1 MSDLVNMDELASK
14 IHATA
19 REKGFW
25 DACSEDTQT
34 IFVLKQ
40 IAMCHSELSE
50 TLEAYRK
57 EKGDREV
64 VEELADTVIRIFD
77 LWAGLVRLG
86 YTEESLQDVLLSKM
100 GVNEERPRMHGVL
113 A

>member
-1 MSDLVNMDELASK
+1 VSDQVNIDELAEQ
-14 IHATA
+14 IHSTA

-64 VEELADTVIRIFD
+64 VEELADAVIRILD
-77 LWAGLVRLG
+77 LYSGLVRLG
-86 YTEESLQDVLLSKM
+86 YTQESFQEVLLAKM
-100 GVNEERPRMHGVL
+100 GVNAERSRMHGVL

>member
-1 MSDLVNMDELASK
+1 MSVQVNIDNLAELCHS
-14 IHATA
+14 TA

-64 VEELADTVIRIFD
+64 VEELADTMIRVMD

-100 GVNEERPRMHGVL
+100 GVNTSRPRMHGVL

>member
-1 MSDLVNMDELASK
+1 MSDQVNIDELAEQ
-14 IHATA
+14 IHSTA

-25 DACSEDTQT
+25 DACTPETQT

-64 VEELADTVIRIFD
+64 VEELADTVIRILD
-77 LWAGLVRLG
+77 LYSGLVRLS
-86 YTEESLQDVLLSKM
+86 YTEESLQDVLLTKM
-100 GVNEERPRMHGVL
+100 GRNSERPHMHGVL

>member
-1 MSDLVNMDELASK
+1 MSDQLNIDELSEQ
-14 IHATA
+14 IHLNAC
-19 REKGFW
+19 EKGFW
-25 DACSEDTQT
+25 DACTPDNQT

-50 TLEAYRK
+50 TLEAYRQ
-57 EKGDREV
+57 EMGDREV
-64 VEELADTVIRIFD
+64 VEGLADTMIIVMD

-86 YTEESLQDVLLSKM
+86 YTEESLQEVLLTKM
-100 GVNEERPRMHGVL
+100 GVNTERPRMHGVL